1 VVGVNQYEV
10 EEPAPAIFRP
20 SEAARAEV
28 LQDLVDVRAARD
40 STRVAAAL
48 EAVRDAARGSANL
61 MDPILAAVSV
71 YATLGEVCTVL
82 EKEFGRYQAP
92 EVL

>member
-1 VVGVNQYEV
+1 
-10 EEPAPAIFRP
+10 
-20 SEAARAEV
+20 
-28 LQDLVDVRAARD
+28 
-40 STRVAAAL
+40 
-48 EAVRDAARGSANL
+48 